1 MEYRFNLGVLEGSL
15 TSSLGEH
22 DCKFIPV
29 SMSNNSS
36 RRLQIA
42 TGGPRIKNQ
51 AALKRSKELKIRGL
65 QNFMKIRLTTFRFKR
80 GKADFFTL

>member
-51 AALKRSKELKIRGL
+51 AALKRTKNKRSSKLHENPTDNIPL
-65 QNFMKIRLTTFRFKR
+65 QTW
-80 GKADFFTL
+80 